1 MNVRNDHHHKTT
13 TATAKS
19 AACVAVETLNVTGM
33 TMNRRLARAIAG
45 AGMSGFLSKLEYK
58 RTWYGAEFEKADR
71 WFASSKLCAHCGWK
85 NADLTLSDREWW
97 CGGCGVLNDRDA
109 NAAEN
114 LANWPGLSF
123 PVTGRGDRVSP
134 ATPAVVGEAP
144 NESGA
149 TSAKRGVSDFIRF

>member
-1 MNVRNDHHHKTT
+1 MV
-13 TATAKS
+13 
-19 AACVAVETLNVTGM
+19 VETLNVAGM
-33 TMNRRLARAIAG
+33 MRNRRLARAIAD
-45 AGMSGFLSKLEYK
+45 AGMSGFLDQLEYK
-58 RTWYGAEFEKADR
+58 CAWYGAEYMKADR
-71 WFASSKLCAHCGWK
+71 RFASSKLCSYCGWK
-85 NADLTLSDREWW
+85 NDDLMLSDREWW

-134 ATPAVVGEAP
+134 ATLAVVGEAS
-144 NESGA
+144 NETGE